1 MRGPHPCLWL
11 SPGLQG
17 SEARRLFPQPPA
29 QPLLKG
35 KNTESCRLALSSLT
49 EERPA
54 AGLTEWVLMKPDSPA
69 EKTAPLPRGLY
80 FSMTSLEGAVNPPR
94 SFHRITPH
102 RGRAEGTR
110 TGSLPATPAWKGPQ
124 VLQGPPGPRAGQLQM
139 LLQCGSL
146 SHHDVPEEKRS
157 HLHFF
162 FKLVISEILEF
173 QSQKEVP
180 KLEPSSA
187 HTAHAE
193 TSKTQPVDTKIIQ
206 INQ

>member
-94 SFHRITPH
+94 SFHRIAPH

-110 TGSLPATPAWKGPQ
+110 RGSLPATPAWKGPQ

-162 FKLVISEILEF
+162 FLSWSFLKSWNFRVKRKYQSSNPAQHTPPMQKHQRPNPSILRLY
-173 QSQKEVP
+173 K
-180 KLEPSSA
+180 
-187 HTAHAE
+187 
-193 TSKTQPVDTKIIQ
+193 
-206 INQ
+206 